1 MNIAVFFAG
10 GTGERFSQFDKPK
23 QFIDINGIPLIVRT
37 LMCFQKHKEIDSI
50 VISCLPSWMD
60 YCKELVSQYEL
71 TKVIKIV
78 PSGETSQV
86 SIYNGLV
93 VAKELSTNEDDIVL
107 VCDAVR
113 PFISQDL
120 ITENI
125 RCTKANGSSI
135 SCGEIFEST
144 VVVGDGII
152 TTVQN
157 REMSRSAKAP
167 QCFKLNEL
175 FEVHKDAF
183 DKGNIHYVDCCSLM
197 LDYGKKLSWTDSPL
211 TNIKITTLMG
221 YYGAKAF
228 LDNGLIE

>member
-1 MNIAVFFAG
+1 MNIAVIFAG
-10 GTGERFSQFDKPK
+10 GIGERFSQFDKPK

-37 LMCFQKHKEIDSI
+37 VMCFQKHKEIDSI
-50 VISCLPSWMD
+50 IISCLPSWMD
-60 YCKELVSQYEL
+60 YCKELISQYEL

-78 PSGETSQV
+78 PGGETSQV
-86 SIYNGLV
+86 SIYAGLV
-93 VAKELSTNEDDIVL
+93 AAKELSTSDDDIVL
-107 VCDAVR
+107 ICDAVR
-113 PFISQDL
+113 PFIPQAL
-120 ITENI
+120 ISENI

-144 VVVGDGII
+144 INVDDESI
-152 TTVQN
+152 TSVQQ
-157 REMSRSAKAP
+157 RALTRSAKAP